1 MHLLVSAVLL
11 LTCSSDLRTLEELW
25 VQSLSVAPLVFPLW
39 VPLRVWEVPLEGRL
53 DLKPLIFAQC
63 VLWFPTGP
71 RPREAGSR
79 SVLVVECE

>member
-11 LTCSSDLRTLEELW
+11 LTCSADLRTLEELW
-25 VQSLSVAPLVFPLW
+25 VQSLCGTIGVSSLGSIEGVGSS
-39 VPLRVWEVPLEGRL
+39 LEGRL
-53 DLKPLIFAQC
+53 NLKPLIFSQC
-63 VLWFPTGP
+63 VFWFPIGP